1 MPVQLLVTVFQPVTV
16 LLAGNPVMG
25 LKDTPLRVTAP
36 KGTGRKA
43 MVLKDTDLP
52 ATESPQLVTPAADPK
67 VLRPL
72 NSPRNRLA
80 NTAAKTPAIATCAP
94 ANVART
100 GTLRSTLCGCEFART
115 TRP

>member
-25 LKDTPLRVTAP
+25 LRDTPLRVTAH
-36 KGTGRKA
+36 KD
-43 MVLKDTDLP
+43 MVLKAAPNPTDLP

-72 NSPRNRLA
+72 NSLRNRLA
-80 NTAAKTPAIATCAP
+80 NTAAKALAIATCAP

-100 GTLRSTLCGCEFART
+100 GTLRSMLCGCGFAKI